1 MLRWMSFIGLLIV
14 SLTAHAYR
22 VEPMIAEMEPI
33 GKRAQMTMRI
43 DNTSSKPLTVEL
55 YPLAMTM
62 DQYGNETISPA
73 DDDLLV
79 IPVTAIVKPG
89 RSQSVMV
96 RYLGDPSISQ
106 SKSYRVAVKQVKV
119 ENSQEES
126 GQMGLLLQ
134 FNTLVNIRPK
144 NTNPKLSI
152 RSVTQKDA
160 KWLVEVENNGDSYGR
175 LSRTNWTLDDGNNS
189 LYLKGV
195 EISKLIAGTLV
206 LPYSTRFFE
215 MTPIDNFNVRKL
227 KIDIAEEE

>member
-1 MLRWMSFIGLLIV
+1 MLRWMSLIGLLIV
-14 SLTAHAYR
+14 SSTAHAYR

-43 DNTSSKPLTVEL
+43 DNTPSKPLTVEL
-55 YPLAMTM
+55 YPLSMTM

-119 ENSQEES
+119 ENSKEES

-160 KWLVEVENNGDSYGR
+160 KWLVEVENSGDSYGR

>member
-55 YPLAMTM
+55 YPLSMTM

-119 ENSQEES
+119 ENSKEES

>member
-1 MLRWMSFIGLLIV
+1 MLRWMSFIGLLIA
-14 SLTAHAYR
+14 SSTAYAYR

-160 KWLVEVENNGDSYGR
+160 KWLVEVENSGDSYGR

>member
-1 MLRWMSFIGLLIV
+1 MLRWMSFIGLLAISSMV
-14 SLTAHAYR
+14 NAYR

-55 YPLAMTM
+55 YPLSMTM
-62 DQYGNETISPA
+62 DEYGNETISPA

-106 SKSYRVAVKQVKV
+106 SKAYRVAVKQVKV
-119 ENSQEES
+119 ENSHEES

-152 RSVTQKDA
+152 RSVKQKDA
-160 KWLVEVENNGDSYGR
+160 KWLVEVENKGNSYGR

-189 LYLKGV
+189 LYLRGV

>member
-14 SLTAHAYR
+14 SSTAHAYR

-55 YPLAMTM
+55 YPLSMTM

-160 KWLVEVENNGDSYGR
+160 KWLVEVENSGDSYGR

>member
-14 SLTAHAYR
+14 SSTAHAYR

-119 ENSQEES
+119 ENSKEES

-160 KWLVEVENNGDSYGR
+160 KWLVEVENSGDSYGR